1 MRVEAEEIEV
11 TQGGIG
17 FARTRSAK
25 VTAGGVGVVA
35 ASGEV
40 ELEASAAHLVLAR
53 DAAEL
58 EQSAA
63 GVLVARSVE
72 ISDSAVGVLLAR
84 NVTARNVRV
93 LFGVPAAIAFGATAG
108 AVLWLLGRLRS
119 R

>member
-1 MRVEAEEIEV
+1 MGTWSPGANRPP
-11 TQGGIG
+11 GIHS
-17 FARTRSAK
+17 RTGRTK
-25 VTAGGVGVVA
+25 VTAGGVGRVA

-63 GVLVARSVE
+63 GVLAARSVE
-72 ISDSAVGVLLAR
+72 ISDSAVGVMLAR
-84 NVTARNVRV
+84 NVTARNAQA
-93 LFGVPAAIAFGATAG
+93 LFGGRAAIAFGATAG
-108 AVLWLLGRLRS
+108 AVLWLLGRWRP